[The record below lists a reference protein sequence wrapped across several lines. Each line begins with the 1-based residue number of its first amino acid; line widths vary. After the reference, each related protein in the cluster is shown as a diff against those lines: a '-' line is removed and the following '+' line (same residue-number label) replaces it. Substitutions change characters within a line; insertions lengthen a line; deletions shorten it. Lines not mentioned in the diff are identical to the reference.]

1 MSDSLR
7 PHQQQHIRL
16 PCPSPAPWVHPN
28 PCPSSQ
34 WCHPTISSSVIP
46 FSSCPQSFPA
56 SGSVQMS
63 QFFTIRWPKYWS
75 FSFSISPPMN
85 IQDWSPS
92 GLTGWISLQSKGLSR
107 VLQHHSSK
115 ASILWCSAF
124 FIVQFSHPYLTTG
137 KTIALTRWTFV
148 GNRTPLTASGPRF
161 SPISCHW
168 SAPLHSPATTLAAV
182 HLHVPSPDS
191 LHWLHCQVSAGR
203 DSLQPQEYTPPAR
216 APTAPHVPTA
226 GTGPCCW
233 PWSSPLCACS
243 QHLYEHLCKDTGV
256 MKN

>member
-1 MSDSLR
+1 M
-7 PHQQQHIRL
+7 
-16 PCPSPAPWVHPN
+16 
-28 PCPSSQ
+28 
-34 WCHPTISSSVIP
+34 
-46 FSSCPQSFPA
+46 
-56 SGSVQMS
+56 
-63 QFFTIRWPKYWS
+63 
-75 FSFSISPPMN
+75 
-85 IQDWSPS
+85 
-92 GLTGWISLQSKGLSR
+92 QSKGLSR